1 MATLSGGAH
10 FGWWS
15 DKEWNTWAGR
25 GMTEAAEVLT
35 QKAIL

>member
-15 DKEWNTWAGR
+15 DKEWNTWAG
-25 GMTEAAEVLT
+25 MTEAAEVLT